1 MKGSVR
7 SGGYHP
13 GMITLNPH
21 ECRVLGVL
29 IEKALTTA
37 TQYPLSLNALVTG
50 CNQKNN
56 REPVTNLSEDDV
68 LEAIDGLK
76 VHSLV
81 REVMLSGS
89 RVQKFR
95 HVAREGMDM
104 GTTELV
110 ILAELMLR
118 GPQTLGE
125 LRGRASRM
133 HALESTD
140 LVRNVLEHLME
151 LDEPMAREIAPAPGS
166 RAPRFAQL
174 LCPDLH
180 PFDAAPAPVGGTGR
194 PTVPPAP
201 SPEITARLERLE
213 RNVAELRQVVRTM
226 AISLGEPIRLQDQD

>member
-1 MKGSVR
+1 
-7 SGGYHP
+7 
-13 GMITLNPH
+13 
-21 ECRVLGVL
+21 VLGVL

-37 TQYPLSLNALVTG
+37 TQYPLSLNALVSG

-56 REPVTNLSEDDV
+56 RDPVTSLSEDDV

-76 VHSLV
+76 RPSLV

-95 HVAREGMDM
+95 HVAREGLDV

-118 GPQTLGE
+118 GPQTVGE

-140 LVRNVLEHLME
+140 VVHNVLQYLMG
-151 LDEPMAREIAPAPGS
+151 LDAPMVREIAPAPGS

-174 LCPDLH
+174 LCPNLH
-180 PFDAAPAPVGGTGR
+180 PVEPMTTVAAPSSTLQASGVTPV
-194 PTVPPAP
+194 
-201 SPEITARLERLE
+201 SPDINTRLERLE
-213 RNVAELRQVVRTM
+213 RELAELRQIVTTI
-226 AISLGEPIRLQDQD
+226 AQGLGELAPSHNAD